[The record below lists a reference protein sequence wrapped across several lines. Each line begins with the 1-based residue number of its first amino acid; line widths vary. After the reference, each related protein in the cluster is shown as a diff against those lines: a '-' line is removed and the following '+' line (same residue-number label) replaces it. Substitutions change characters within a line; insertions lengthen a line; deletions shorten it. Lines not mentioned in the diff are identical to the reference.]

1 MLLRV
6 HNYEFNSVIEE
17 SIVELDISQY
27 EIQN

>member
-1 MLLRV
+1 MSLRV